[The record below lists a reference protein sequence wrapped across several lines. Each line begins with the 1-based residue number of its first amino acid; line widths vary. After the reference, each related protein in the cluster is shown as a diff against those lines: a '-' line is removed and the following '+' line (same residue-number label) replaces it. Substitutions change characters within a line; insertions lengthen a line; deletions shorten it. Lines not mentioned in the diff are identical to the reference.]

1 MKKRLAA
8 VALLLFMMSCMEHPS
23 GLPDPLG
30 YDGLVEAGWNSLKA
44 AKHSEALD
52 YFQQAM
58 EVDISRAEGFL
69 GAGISTI
76 YIGSWRETGRGF
88 LQQAIQ
94 IDHGSSAVNIH
105 TGNALY
111 QDTLWT
117 VIECTDPDLP
127 ADSLNTW
134 LAYTADSGLV
144 WVGETIRNYLL
155 DNGLSTDLSFRL
167 QPEAN
172 TLAACLE
179 LYNMQSGDFYAADS
193 IRNGWIHFTVPMHS
207 TSQGSQSFYYH
218 WVMADDGVLY
228 DFAETDLEGT
238 FDQTSLDALAGRVSL
253 EEAFGDEG
261 SLLQAVACAH
271 CLIEE
276 APDYRFGKGDELL
289 ESVFSLQL
297 RHVVGCAASFAFS
310 NEKFS
315 YSWFL
320 CRQIGYGE
328 DLDPQSETF
337 LMDLLLVLAE
347 MVQP

>member
-1 MKKRLAA
+1 MK
-8 VALLLFMMSCMEHPS
+8 HPA
-23 GLPDPLG
+23 GLPDPIG
-30 YDGLVEAGWNSLKA
+30 YDGLIEAGWMSLKA
-44 AKHSEALD
+44 AEHSNALD
-52 YFQQAM
+52 YFRQAM

-105 TGNALY
+105 TEQCPL

-117 VIECTDPDLP
+117 VIECIDPDLP
-127 ADSLNTW
+127 LDSLNTW
-134 LAYTADSGLV
+134 LAFTADSGLV
-144 WVGETIRNYLL
+144 WVGQTIRSYLL
-155 DNGLSTDLSFRL
+155 DNGYSTDISYRL
-167 QPEAN
+167 LPKAN
-172 TLAACLE
+172 AFTACLD

-193 IRNGWIHFTVPMHS
+193 IRDGWIHFTVPMHS
-207 TSQGSQSFYYH
+207 TSQGSQTTYYQ

-228 DFAETDLEGT
+228 DFAEIDLEGNY
-238 FDQTSLDALAGRVSL
+238 DQTSLDALAGRVCL
-253 EEAFGDEG
+253 EDAFGDEG
-261 SLLQAVACAH
+261 SLLQATACAQ

-289 ESVFSLQL
+289 ESVFNLQL

-310 NEKFS
+310 NGKFS
-315 YSWFL
+315 YCWFL
-320 CRQIGYGE
+320 CRQVGYGE
-328 DLDPQSETF
+328 NLDPESETF

-347 MVQP
+347 MVQQ